1 MVLTAHPAKGEAVF
15 VAWLQKLL
23 VQLAL
28 SRPAETLIKESG
40 GEPRT
45 VRGMTLDPRIQFLEA
60 NARKRAI
67 PWENQTVANLRQQTA
82 ELSDVFGGRNVGGV
96 RTERIYITGRSHSVP
111 ARLYLPT
118 VRNNSAA
125 MLVYYHFGGGVVGVL
140 ENCERLCSLIA
151 KEAGAPVLSVEYRLA
166 PEHKFPAGLED
177 ALHAYSWAVDN
188 AARYGAAVRKAAV
201 GGDSMGGNFAA
212 IVAQEFRKTKPPVA
226 QVLIYPGLDLV
237 SDTPSMHDFAG
248 AFPLTAETVAFF
260 MKNYLPDGHDP
271 SEPRVSPGR
280 LQDLSGL
287 APALIYTAGFD
298 MLLDQGEAYAHRL
311 NEAGGK
317 ATYACFETLP
327 HGFVAFPEATPAAE
341 QAIRRIARET
351 ATALKGQL

>member
-1 MVLTAHPAKGEAVF
+1 M
-15 VAWLQKLL
+15 AWLQKIL

-28 SRPAETLIKESG
+28 SRSPETLIKDSG
-40 GEPRT
+40 GEART
-45 VRGMTLDPRIQFLEA
+45 VRGMTLDPRMQYLEA

-82 ELSDVFGGRNVGGV
+82 QLSEVFGGRKVGGV

-118 VRNNSAA
+118 VRDNAAA

-140 ENCERLCSLIA
+140 ENCHRLCGLIA

-166 PEHKFPAGLED
+166 PEHKFPAGVED
-177 ALHAYSWAVDN
+177 AMQTYAWAVDN
-188 AARYGAAVRKAAV
+188 AARYGASVKKAAV

-212 IVAQEFRKTKPPVA
+212 LVAQEFRKSKPPVL
-226 QVLIYPGLDLV
+226 QLLIYPGLDLV
-237 SDTPSMHDFAG
+237 SDTPSMHDFAD

-260 MKNYLPDGHDP
+260 MKNYLPEGGDP
-271 SEPRVSPGR
+271 SDARVSPGR
-280 LQDLSGL
+280 SQNLSGL
-287 APALIYTAGFD
+287 APALIYTSGFD
-298 MLLDQGEAYAHRL
+298 MLLDQGEAYAQRL
-311 NEAGGK
+311 REAGVK
-317 ATYACFETLP
+317 AAYTCFESLP

-351 ATALKGQL
+351 AAALKGQMPKPS